1 MSYDMGVLYHFDIA
15 SLVGGFLTGVTITLC
30 IVTLVSIWRHFKR

>member
-15 SLVGGFLTGVTITLC
+15 SLVGGFLAGVTITLC
-30 IVTLVSIWRHFKR
+30 VVTLIRIWHYWKH